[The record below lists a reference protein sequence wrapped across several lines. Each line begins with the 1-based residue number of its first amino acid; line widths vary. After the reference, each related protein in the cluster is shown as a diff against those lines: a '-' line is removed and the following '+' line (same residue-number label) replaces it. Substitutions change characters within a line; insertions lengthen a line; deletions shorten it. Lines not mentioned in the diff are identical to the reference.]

1 MVKKIVVGC
10 VAVVAI
16 IVAFVIALQII
27 PYGRAHT
34 NPPVQAEPKWDS
46 PQTRELAKWA
56 CFDCHSNETVWPWYS
71 NVAPMSWLVQHD
83 VDEGRSRLNFSE
95 WNRPQREVRNATRQ
109 VQRGEMPPASY
120 LMLHPP
126 ARLSSEETLALIQG
140 LNASLTQ
147 Q

>member
-1 MVKKIVVGC
+1 MVKKILVGI
-10 VAVVAI
+10 VAV
-16 IVAFVIALQII
+16 IVVFVIALQIV

-46 PQTRELAKWA
+46 PQTRELAKRA

-71 NVAPMSWLVQHD
+71 NVAPMSWLIQHD
-83 VDEGRSRLNFSE
+83 VDEGRSRLNLSA
-95 WNRPQREVRNATRQ
+95 WNLRQREARNAARQ

-140 LNASLTQ
+140 FNASLTQ